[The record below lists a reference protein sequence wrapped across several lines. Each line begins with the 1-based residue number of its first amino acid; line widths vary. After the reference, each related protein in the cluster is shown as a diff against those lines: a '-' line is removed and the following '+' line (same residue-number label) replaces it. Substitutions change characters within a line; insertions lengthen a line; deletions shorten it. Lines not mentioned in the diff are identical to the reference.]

1 VTTADLA
8 AFWIDCDYDRENA
21 SDGVSRFG
29 AYVRN
34 ASTIAESWQDT
45 WDDAQVRQTRFA
57 AAAWEV
63 ATTPVM
69 SPGYVRRHPRVI
81 GARVEFNAWDAT
93 LTGAVELVAPWPES
107 LARSRDWQHGT
118 WWQDWPVESL
128 GVQEVYRE
136 PGEDELA
143 AHAYLMARATL
154 QFPLRP
160 PMRLPSAPAGLRD
173 CADRACEAVEALVIA
188 MNAAVTPVI
197 RTLERS

>member
-1 VTTADLA
+1 MTADLA
-8 AFWIDCDYDRENA
+8 AFWIDYDYDRENA
-21 SDGVSRFG
+21 SDDVSRFG

-34 ASTIAESWQDT
+34 ASSIAESWKGT

-57 AAAWEV
+57 AAAWET

-69 SPGYVRRHPRVI
+69 SPGYIRRYPRVI

-93 LTGAVELVAPWPES
+93 LTGAVELVAPWPEP

-143 AHAYLMARATL
+143 AHAYLMASARL

-160 PMRLPSAPAGLRD
+160 PMRLPSAPSGLRD
-173 CADRACEAVEALVIA
+173 CVDRACEAVEALVIA
-188 MNAAVTPVI
+188 MNAAITPVI